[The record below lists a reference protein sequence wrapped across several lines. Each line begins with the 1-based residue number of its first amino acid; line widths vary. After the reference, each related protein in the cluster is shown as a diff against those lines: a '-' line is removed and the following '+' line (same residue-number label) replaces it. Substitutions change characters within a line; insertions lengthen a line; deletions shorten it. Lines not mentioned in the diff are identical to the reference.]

1 MVVWWFEPWLLRAC
15 YVTITKPH
23 SASLCP
29 TTSKC
34 CMQFL
39 LQWHLLDVS
48 NSVVTGQ
55 TELII
60 IAKLEWQHIYDS
72 ATSTKPFIK
81 VVLIQLETTPY
92 HLLHWQVLI
101 SFIERK
107 VLSIDLLTTVLY
119 VVKLV
124 RLVGTSAI
132 AVGKALFIVICVI
145 MHWFMHSIPKVAVTI
160 HGK

>member
-92 HLLHWQVLI
+92 HLLQWQVRI
-101 SFIERK
+101 TFIERK
-107 VLSIDLLTTVLY
+107 SYTLYLLTNVPY
-119 VVKLV
+119 VVRFV
-124 RLVGTSAI
+124 RLMGTSAI
-132 AVGKALFIVICVI
+132 AVVKALLVVIGACIVYQRCSDNPWQL
-145 MHWFMHSIPKVAVTI
+145 MAV
-160 HGK
+160 